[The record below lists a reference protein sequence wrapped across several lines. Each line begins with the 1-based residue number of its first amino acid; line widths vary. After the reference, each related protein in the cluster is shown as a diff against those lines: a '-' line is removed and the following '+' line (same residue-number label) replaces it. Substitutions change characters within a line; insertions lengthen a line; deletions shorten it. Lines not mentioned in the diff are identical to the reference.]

1 MSVEQRTREGPPKL
15 FSEFVLGD
23 VALANRVVLSSMG
36 QHSANDG
43 IASDW
48 HLVHLGQYAIGGI
61 GLAMTES
68 TAVSAN
74 ARISRGCL
82 GLWSDAHARGLA
94 KVAAFFAAHGVTRL
108 GVQLN
113 HCGRK
118 GSVTKRWEGSTPIA
132 PDQGGWPVGGA
143 SAMAYPGRV
152 TPTPLSAGDM
162 ATIRQEFADAAGFA
176 NAAGADVVEIHAAH
190 GYLLHSF
197 LSPLSNDRTDAYG
210 GSIHNRMRFP
220 LEVFDA
226 ARAAWPAGKP
236 LGVRVSVTD
245 WAAGGLNEEE
255 TLEFCDAL
263 KQRGC
268 SYICASSGGT
278 TPDQDIP
285 VEPLYQVPFAARIRR
300 DVAIPTMAVGLITEP
315 AQAEA
320 ILADGSADLVAMGRG
335 LLRNPRWMS
344 DAADILGGGI
354 FRPPQ
359 YQ

>member
-190 GYLLHSF
+190 GY
-197 LSPLSNDRTDAYG
+197 
-210 GSIHNRMRFP
+210 
-220 LEVFDA
+220 
-226 ARAAWPAGKP
+226 
-236 LGVRVSVTD
+236 
-245 WAAGGLNEEE
+245 
-255 TLEFCDAL
+255 
-263 KQRGC
+263 
-268 SYICASSGGT
+268 
-278 TPDQDIP
+278 
-285 VEPLYQVPFAARIRR
+285 FADSIRR
-300 DVAIPTMAVGLITEP
+300 HV
-315 AQAEA
+315 AEA
-320 ILADGSADLVAMGRG
+320 G
-335 LLRNPRWMS
+335 LLV
-344 DAADILGGGI
+344 
-354 FRPPQ
+354 
-359 YQ
+359 